1 VEDRVVLRNI
11 VGIDMASVQ
20 EAEMRGIDLA
30 LNGLQVI
37 AVALDEGDA
46 NFVIGQVE
54 DFERRQRRDL
64 CLRPH
69 VDPDDAR
76 ALDRLIGLGF
86 HLMLEILVRRHTRH
100 VDTVARD
107 VVFQP

>member
-1 VEDRVVLRNI
+1 VEDRVVLGDI
-11 VGIDMASVQ
+11 VGMDMASVQ

-54 DFERRQRRDL
+54 YFERWQRRDL
-64 CLRPH
+64 
-69 VDPDDAR
+69 
-76 ALDRLIGLGF
+76 RL
-86 HLMLEILVRRHTRH
+86 
-100 VDTVARD
+100 
-107 VVFQP
+107 